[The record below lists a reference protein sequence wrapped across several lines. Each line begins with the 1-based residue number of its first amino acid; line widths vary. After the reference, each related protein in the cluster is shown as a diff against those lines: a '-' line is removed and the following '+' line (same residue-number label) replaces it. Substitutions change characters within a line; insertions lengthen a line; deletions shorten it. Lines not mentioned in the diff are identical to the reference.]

1 MDAGRHPLIEVITNA
16 EVVGCEGAAGDFKV
30 RVRKN
35 PRYVREDLCVA
46 CGLCVDKCLVE
57 VNNRDFDSSV
67 KSSKAIYRPF
77 PQSVP
82 AAYLIDHPRPA
93 ACKEACP
100 IHQDVQGYL
109 ALVAAGKFAEAHALI
124 RRTSALPG
132 VCGRVCYHPCEDS
145 CRRSAVDDALAI
157 KDIKRFVLEN
167 TSPSDDLF
175 ERAESTGK
183 RVAIIGSGPAGLTAA
198 HDLALKG
205 HGVVV
210 YEREDELGGM
220 LRVGIPAYRLPR
232 QVLEADIEVIRRL
245 GVEFQTG
252 VEVDAQAMQEL
263 RDEFDAVLLATGAHD
278 PMVATLPNDDAQG
291 VLRGTEFL
299 RRINLG
305 EEVELGNRVAVIG
318 GGNTAID
325 AARVALRAGAE
336 TVSIYYRRS
345 RDEMPAS
352 DEEVEALIEEGISI
366 DFLVAPTR
374 VVAEEERVVGLEI
387 QQMVLGDEDAS
398 GRRRPVPVKG
408 SEEVVDLDTVILA
421 IGQKPE
427 LAPVSDSGIE
437 ISRWNT
443 VVADELHCG
452 TGLEG
457 VFAGGDVVRGPAS
470 VVEAMADGK
479 RSARAIDNLLDGREL
494 AADLDPPTMPPEP
507 MTSEERLTLRI
518 ETEAADRVEM
528 PHLDAAERTS
538 SFDEVE
544 LGYTEEMA
552 MAEAARCLNCGVC
565 SECGQ
570 CITACDVNAIDLG
583 METEEIDVDVGAI
596 LVAVGFKEFDAA
608 KLGNYGYG
616 RFPDVI
622 TSLELERMLNA
633 SGPTQGHVIRM
644 SDRKTPK
651 RILFVQCVGAR
662 GEGGRQYCSRFCCM
676 NAVKDSM
683 LIRQHDP
690 EVEEITILYT
700 DLRAFGKGFDDFLQ
714 RALDEQCAIYVR
726 GRPSKIEQVGGNGS
740 LEIFVEDTLAHE
752 QRRLEADLVVLSVAA
767 APSEGAIELAET
779 LGIDTDDYGFIARR
793 DPAVS
798 AVETARDGV
807 FVCGSAVGPQVIPDC
822 VAQASAT
829 AARAGLYLGAHR
841 VEEEEPEVEP
851 LDLSG
856 PPRIGVVVCHC
867 GVNVAGVLDVERL
880 AEHAAALPDVVVA
893 DTELFS
899 CSSTG
904 QDQIA
909 ELIKEHNLNRI
920 VVAACTPR
928 THEPVFREAC
938 ERIGFNPYLFEMV
951 NIRDQCSWVHAEQPE
966 QAQDKAH
973 TLIRMG
979 VARARHLEPLQ
990 AGEVPMQR
998 AALVVGGGIGGIQ
1011 AATDLAVQGFPVT
1024 LVEKDDRLGGRLA
1037 EPHLKYLYPTMRPVA
1052 EVLEEKVLR
1061 LEESGARILLNTEV
1075 ESITGFVGN
1084 FEAKLRGATD
1094 EVVQIGSIIL
1104 AFGADLHEPVGEF
1117 GYGELAGVIT
1127 SDDLEQAVCEGDDIP
1142 SVNGEKPSSASFILC
1157 VGSRDPEGFTGC
1169 SRYCCPTAIKQA
1181 KELHRRGVDTT
1192 VFYRDI
1198 RTISAGA
1205 EEMYREARGEGVLF
1219 VRIPPG
1225 HAPEI
1230 VGTDRV
1236 EAVRCFDDLLGRPL
1250 EVETDLVVLSVGM
1263 RPRQPET
1270 AQFHDLLK
1278 ASLGSDGYFM
1288 EKHPELAPVETAVEG
1303 VLLAGT
1309 VQGPK
1314 DIVDTVAQASATA
1327 AKASVYLAYDTV
1339 RLDPAVS
1346 VVHEMKCRGCGECVE
1361 VCEFHA
1367 PELIEVAPEVY
1378 ISRIN
1383 ASLCKGCGTCASWCP
1398 SGAIISKHSTD
1409 TQVHAM
1415 IDAFFNG
1422 EATP

>member
-16 EVVGCEGAAGDFKV
+16 EVVGCEGTAGEFRV

-35 PRYVREDLCVA
+35 PRFVREDLCVA

-57 VNNRDFDSSV
+57 VNSRDFDSTV

-82 AAYLIDHPRPA
+82 AAYLIDHPQTA
-93 ACKEACP
+93 SCKEACP

-109 ALVAAGKFAEAHALI
+109 ALAAAGKLEEAHALI

-132 VCGRVCYHPCEDS
+132 VCGRVCYHPCEEN
-145 CRRSAVDDALAI
+145 CRRSAVDDSLAI
-157 KDIKRFVLEN
+157 KDIKRFVLESTELPEGLLEAGEN
-167 TSPSDDLF
+167 
-175 ERAESTGK
+175 TGK
-183 RVAIIGSGPAGLTAA
+183 RVAIVGSGPAGLTAA
-198 HDLALKG
+198 HDLALRG
-205 HGVVV
+205 HEVVV
-210 YEREDELGGM
+210 YEREAELGGM

-232 QVLEADIEVIRRL
+232 HVLEADIDMIRRL
-245 GVEFQTG
+245 GVEFETG
-252 VEVDAQAMQEL
+252 VDVDAQAIEKL
-263 RDEFDAVLLATGAHD
+263 REEHDAVFLATGAHD
-278 PMVATLPNDDAQG
+278 PMVATIPNDDVQG

-299 RRINLG
+299 RRINLS
-305 EEVELGNRVAVIG
+305 EEVELGRRVAVIG

-325 AARVALRAGAE
+325 AARTALRAGAE

-352 DEEVEALIEEGISI
+352 DEEVEALIAEGITI

-374 VVAEEERVVGLEI
+374 VVADDSKVAGLEI
-387 QQMVLGDEDAS
+387 QRMELGDEDAS
-398 GRRRPVPVKG
+398 GRRRPVPIEG
-408 SEEVVDLDTVILA
+408 SETVVDLDTVILA
-421 IGQKPE
+421 VGQKPE
-427 LAPVSDSGIE
+427 LGPIRDSGIE
-437 ISRWNT
+437 LSRWDT
-443 VVADELHCG
+443 IVADEQHCG
-452 TGLEG
+452 TSLAD

-479 RSARAIDNLLDGREL
+479 RAAHAIDNLLNDRPLDHG
-494 AADLDPPTMPPEP
+494 LDPPAPRPEP
-507 MTSEERLTLRI
+507 MTEEERLTLRI
-518 ETEAADRVEM
+518 ETEAAPRVEM
-528 PHLDAAERTS
+528 PHLDPKKRS
-538 SFDEVE
+538 GSFDEVE
-544 LGYTEEMA
+544 LGYTAEMA

-570 CITACDVNAIDLG
+570 CVTVCDVKAIDFD
-583 METEEIDVDVGAI
+583 MKVEEFDRDVGAV
-596 LVAVGFKEFDAA
+596 LVAVGFKEFDAT

-616 RFPDVI
+616 RFPNVI

-714 RALDEQCAIYVR
+714 RAQDEECATYVR
-726 GRPSKIEQVGGNGS
+726 GRPAKIEQVAEDDS
-740 LEIFVEDTLAHE
+740 LQIFVEDTLAHE
-752 QRRLEADLVVLSVAA
+752 QRRLQADLVVLSVAA
-767 APSEGAIELAET
+767 APNEGAIELAST
-779 LGIDTDDYGFIARR
+779 LGISTDDYGFVARR

-798 AVETARDGV
+798 AVETVREGV

-841 VEEEEPEVEP
+841 VEEEEPQVEP

-856 PPRIGVVVCHC
+856 PPRIGVMVCHC
-867 GVNVAGVLDVERL
+867 GVNVAGVLDVEAL
-880 AEHAAALPDVVVA
+880 AEHALALPDVVVA
-893 DTELFS
+893 ETELFS

-904 QDQIA
+904 QDEIV
-909 ELIKEHNLNRI
+909 ELIKEHDLNRI

-938 ERIGFNPYLFEMV
+938 ARIGFNPYLFEMV
-951 NIRDQCSWVHAEQPE
+951 NIRDQCSWVHANQPE
-966 QAQDKAH
+966 QALEKAH

-979 VARARHLEPLQ
+979 VARARHLEPLE
-990 AGEVPMQR
+990 AGEAPMQR
-998 AALVVGGGIGGIQ
+998 SALVVGGGIGGIQ

-1024 LVEKDDRLGGRLA
+1024 LVEKEDRLGGRLA
-1037 EPHLKYLYPTMRPVA
+1037 DPHLKFLYPTMRPVA
-1052 EVLEEKVLR
+1052 EVLEAKVKR
-1061 LEESGARILLNTEV
+1061 LQDSGARILLNTEV
-1075 ESITGFVGN
+1075 EGITGFVGN
-1084 FEAKLRGATD
+1084 FEATLSGASQ
-1094 EVVQIGSIIL
+1094 EVVQVGSIIL
-1104 AFGADLHEPVGEF
+1104 AFGADLHQPVGEYR
-1117 GYGELAGVIT
+1117 YGELANVIT
-1127 SDDLEQAVCEGDDIP
+1127 SEDLERAVCAGDDVPAI
-1142 SVNGEKPSSASFILC
+1142 NGDPPKSAAFILC

-1181 KELHRRGVDTT
+1181 RELHRRGVDTT

-1198 RTISAGA
+1198 RTVSAGA

-1225 HAPEI
+1225 HKPEV

-1236 EAVRCFDDLLGRPL
+1236 EAVRCYDDLLGRQL
-1250 EVETDLVVLSVGM
+1250 EVSTDLVVLSVGM

-1270 AQFHDLLK
+1270 AEFHDLLK
-1278 ASLGSDGYFM
+1278 ASLGSDGFFL

-1303 VLLAGT
+1303 VLVAGT

-1314 DIVDTVAQASATA
+1314 DIVDTVAQASAAA
-1327 AKASVYLAYDTV
+1327 AKASVYLAYDMV

-1346 VVHEMKCRGCGECVE
+1346 VVNEVKCRGCGECVE
-1361 VCEFHA
+1361 VCDFQA
-1367 PELIEVAPEVY
+1367 PELIEVAPEIY

-1383 ASLCKGCGTCASWCP
+1383 PSLCKGCGTCASWCP

-1409 TQVHAM
+1409 IQVHAM

-1422 EATP
+1422 EARP